1 MESQTKP
8 AIELIDNDGEVTL
21 SIGGEQAMQAWERE
35 LMWASADM
43 LCEYGRDFYE
53 VGLGLGLSALRIAEN
68 PATRSH
74 AVLELFDEVE
84 ELFRDRHPHL
94 PGNLTVERGDF
105 FQRVFALPRRASTA
119 CSLIP
124 PSTWRCGRT
133 RRCGPGPCRRS
144 SGRCGP
150 AGCSSRSSA
159 PGPNSGGNTCGTSAP
174 SGSSA
179 TATRPTTP
187 PSTRTAP
194 AATPTSSASGRT
206 DVPMTTELAHA
217 LDVGSL
223 FLAGPFLQLLDPA
236 TGEMPEE
243 ARAPFSLLIKH
254 FEGHGLDVHNAHRRE
269 AWGAELMP
277 PDTCTR
283 LDQDGIR
290 DADVFVALPGAP
302 PSPGT
307 HIEIGWAS
315 AFDKPIVLLL
325 ERGREY
331 TFLVRGWTPWPPWN
345 R

>member
-1 MESQTKP
+1 
-8 AIELIDNDGEVTL
+8 
-21 SIGGEQAMQAWERE
+21 
-35 LMWASADM
+35 
-43 LCEYGRDFYE
+43 
-53 VGLGLGLSALRIAEN
+53 
-68 PATRSH
+68 
-74 AVLELFDEVE
+74 
-84 ELFRDRHPHL
+84 
-94 PGNLTVERGDF
+94 
-105 FQRVFALPRRASTA
+105 
-119 CSLIP
+119 
-124 PSTWRCGRT
+124 
-133 RRCGPGPCRRS
+133 
-144 SGRCGP
+144 
-150 AGCSSRSSA
+150 
-159 PGPNSGGNTCGTSAP
+159 
-174 SGSSA
+174 
-179 TATRPTTP
+179 
-187 PSTRTAP
+187 
-194 AATPTSSASGRT
+194 
-206 DVPMTTELAHA
+206 MTTELAHA

-331 TFLVRGWTPWPPWN
+331 TFLVRGLDSVATVEQVMYTDIASALPAIDAAIG
-345 R
+345 RAVTRRRAKARTR